1 MVHKIKRG
9 LDLPIS
15 GSPEQRVENGPPVRT
30 VALVGAD
37 YVGMKP
43 TMEIREGDR
52 VKLGQLLFTD
62 KKNPAV
68 RYTAPGAGTIA
79 AVHRGEKRVF
89 QSIVIELDGQD
100 EETFRTFSGAQLS
113 AIGRDAVRNNLVQSG
128 LWASFRSRPFSK
140 VPSPE
145 SVPHSI
151 FVQAIDT
158 NPLAPNPAVVINERP
173 DLFRYGL
180 SVIQQLTDGV
190 LFVCKSVESSLEGC
204 DVAGVRVEDFDG
216 PHPAGLPGTH
226 IHLLDPVSLSKTVW
240 HINYQDVMAMGSLF
254 ATGRLSAERVV
265 SLAGP
270 QVVQPRLLRTRVGA
284 SLADLTSEQLKEDEN
299 RIISGSVLSGRKAVG
314 PQEYL
319 GRYHLQVSVIREG
332 REREFLGW
340 QRPGG
345 DMFSVKRVFLSGFA
359 ADGRRFDFST
369 NLNGSRRA
377 MVPIGMYEKVMP
389 LDILPT
395 FLLRSLII
403 GDTDQAQALGAL
415 ELDEEDL
422 ALCTFVCPGKYEY
435 GPMLR
440 RNLTTIEKEG

>member
-15 GSPEQRVENGPPVRT
+15 GSPEQRVEDGPPVRT

-43 TMEIREGDR
+43 TMDVREGDR
-52 VKLGQLLFTD
+52 VKLGQSLFTD
-62 KKNPAV
+62 KKNAAV
-68 RYTAPGAGTIA
+68 RYTAPAAGTIV
-79 AVHRGEKRVF
+79 AVNRGEKRVF

-100 EETFRTFSGAQLS
+100 EETFQTFSGAQLS

-128 LWASFRSRPFSK
+128 LWNSFRARPFSK
-140 VPSPE
+140 APPPE
-145 SVPHSI
+145 SVPHSL

-158 NPLAPNPAVVINERP
+158 NPLAPNPALIINERP

-180 SVIQQLTDGV
+180 SVVQQLTDGPTY
-190 LFVCKSVESSLEGC
+190 VCKSAESSLEGC
-204 DVAGVRVEDFDG
+204 DVAGVRIEDFDG

-226 IHLLDPVSLSKTVW
+226 IHVLDPVSVSKTVW
-240 HINYQDVMAMGSLF
+240 HINYQDVIAIGNLF
-254 ATGRLSAERVV
+254 ATGRLSVERVV

-270 QVVQPRLLRTRVGA
+270 QVAQPRLLRTRIGA
-284 SLADLTSEQLKEDEN
+284 SLADLTRDQLKEGEN
-299 RIISGSVLSGRKAVG
+299 RVISGSVLSGRTAAG
-314 PQEYL
+314 PQEFL
-319 GRYHLQVSVIREG
+319 GRYHLQVSVIREE

-359 ADGRRFDFST
+359 ADGRRFNFST
-369 NLNGSRRA
+369 NMHGSRRA

-389 LDILPT
+389 LDVLPT

-403 GDTDQAQALGAL
+403 GDTDQALALGAL

-435 GPMLR
+435 GPILR
-440 RNLTTIEKEG
+440 RSLTTIEKEG